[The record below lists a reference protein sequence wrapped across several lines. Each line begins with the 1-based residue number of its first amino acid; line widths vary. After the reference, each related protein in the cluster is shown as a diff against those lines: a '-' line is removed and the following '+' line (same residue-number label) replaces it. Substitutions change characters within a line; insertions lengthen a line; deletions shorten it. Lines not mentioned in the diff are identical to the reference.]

1 MKLRWRELL
10 IAFLLAVG
18 IWYVVTGSEKVE
30 SQIEVRTDYRGLPQG
45 LIIRSGTVSK
55 VSVRVRASVGMLHS
69 VSGRDF
75 ACFVDLSAVKKGDN
89 ILPISN
95 NQIML
100 PGGMEVID
108 VTPSRI
114 YLDVDTL
121 ESKTVPLLASIQ
133 GDPPGDYT
141 LEARVEPAETRI
153 SGASSQVA
161 GIGQL
166 VIPVKVDEPLVPGTT
181 ESRRLIPLPDGV
193 DAAPHEAKVTLH
205 VGIRRKLV
213 QVTRPVYVYVPEQ
226 FGAVVRPD
234 KASLS
239 LAVPESLAGKI
250 SANDGIKAYVQLER
264 HEPGSYSLPVQ
275 VALPEGIELVKV
287 QPANV
292 AVTVEQKSSARPRA
306 QPAPAKARPP
316 KAQPAKAPPS
326 KAKPAKK

>member
-45 LIIRSGTVSK
+45 LILRSGTVSK

-141 LEARVEPAETRI
+141 IEARVEPAGTKI
-153 SGASSQVA
+153 SGASSQVE
-161 GIGQL
+161 GISQL

-193 DAAPHEAKVTLH
+193 DAAPHEAKVTIH

-213 QVTRPVYVYVPEQ
+213 QVTRPVNVYVPEQ
-226 FGAVVRPD
+226 FGAAVRPGR
-234 KASLS
+234 ATLS
-239 LAVPESLAGKI
+239 LAVPESLVGKM

-275 VALPEGIELVKV
+275 AALPEGIELVKV
-287 QPANV
+287 EPANV
-292 AVTVEQKSSARPRA
+292 SVTVEQKSAPRPRS
-306 QPAPAKARPP
+306 QPAPAKAQPP
-316 KAQPAKAPPS
+316 RAQPSKAPPA

>member
-30 SQIEVRTDYRGLPQG
+30 SQIDVRTDYRGLPQG
-45 LIIRSGTVSK
+45 LIIRSGTISK
-55 VSVRVRASVGMLHS
+55 VSVRVRASIGMLHS

-100 PGGMEVID
+100 PGGMEVMD

-121 ESKTVPLLASIQ
+121 ESKTVPLLVAIQ
-133 GDPPGDYT
+133 GDPPGDYA
-141 LEARVEPAETRI
+141 LEARAEPAEVKI

-161 GIGQL
+161 GISQL
-166 VIPVKVDEPLVPGTT
+166 AVPVSVEQPLVPGTT
-181 ESRRLIPLPDGV
+181 ESKRLIPLPDGV
-193 DAAPHEAKVTLH
+193 DATPHEVRVVLH

-213 QVTRPVYVYVPEQ
+213 QVTRPVNVSVPEQ
-226 FGAVVRPD
+226 YGAAVRPGRV
-234 KASLS
+234 ALS

-250 SANDGIKAYVQLER
+250 SSSDGIKAYVQLEL

-275 VALPEGIELVKV
+275 AALPEGIELVKV
-287 QPANV
+287 EPANV
-292 AVTVEQKSSARPRA
+292 SVTVEQKSSARPRT
-306 QPAPAKARPP
+306 QPAPAKTRPP
-316 KAQPAKAPPS
+316 KAQPSKAPPS

>member
-45 LIIRSGTVSK
+45 LIIRNGTVSR

-75 ACFVDLSAVKKGDN
+75 ACFVDLSAVKKGEN
-89 ILPISN
+89 ILPIGN

-141 LEARVEPAETRI
+141 LEARVEPAEAKI
-153 SGASSQVA
+153 SGASSQVE
-161 GIGQL
+161 GISQL
-166 VIPVKVDEPLVPGTT
+166 VIPVTVEQPLVPGAT

-193 DAAPHEAKVTLH
+193 DATPHEAKVTLH

-213 QVTRPVYVYVPEQ
+213 QVTRPVNAYAPEQ
-226 FGAVVRPD
+226 FGVSVRPD
-234 KASLS
+234 RASLS

-250 SANDGIKAYVQLER
+250 SAHDGIKAYIQLER
-264 HEPGSYSLPVQ
+264 YEPGSYSLPVQ
-275 VALPEGIELVKV
+275 VALPEGVELVKV
-287 QPANV
+287 EPANV
-292 AVTVEQKSSARPRA
+292 SFTVEQKSPARQRP
-306 QPAPAKARPP
+306 QHAPAKARPP
-316 KAQPAKAPPS
+316 KAPPS
-326 KAKPAKK
+326 RAKPVTK

>member
-10 IAFLLAVG
+10 VAFLLAVG

-30 SQIEVRTDYRGLPQG
+30 SQVEVRTDYRGLPQG
-45 LIIRSGTVSK
+45 LVIRSGTVSR

-121 ESKTVPLLASIQ
+121 ENKTVPLLASIQ

-141 LEARVEPAETRI
+141 LEARVEPAEARI
-153 SGASSQVA
+153 SGASSQVE
-161 GIGQL
+161 GISQL
-166 VIPVKVDEPLVPGTT
+166 VIPVTAEQPLVPGTT

-193 DAAPHEAKVTLH
+193 DATPHEAKVTLH
-205 VGIRRKLV
+205 VGIKRKLV
-213 QVTRPVYVYVPEQ
+213 QVTRPVNVYVPER
-226 FGAVVRPD
+226 FDAAVRPGR
-234 KASLS
+234 ATLS

-250 SANDGIKAYVQLER
+250 SANNGIKAYIQLDR
-264 HEPGSYSLPVQ
+264 YEPGSYSLPVQ
-275 VALPEGIELVKV
+275 AALPEGIELVKV
-287 QPANV
+287 EPANV
-292 AVTVEQKSSARPRA
+292 SVTVEQKPAVRPH
-306 QPAPAKARPP
+306 PAPAKAPPPRP
-316 KAQPAKAPPS
+316 QPAKAPPS